1 MATRKNL
8 KKTGKPRR
16 GGAKTGRIEKAKRMY
31 SRNNPLLQSKASEF
45 PSSEKF
51 FSSYTPEYEK
61 LYIETPAFRKNIT
74 TYVLDL
80 PKKQFK
86 EKLWF
91 LMEKDIIDVKTMNGH
106 KNQVTRLKVNYKY
119 VLGKQ
124 IIIYLTKNII
134 IP

>member
-31 SRNNPLLQSKASEF
+31 SRNNPLLKSKASEF

-91 LMEKDIIDVKTMNGH
+91 LMEKDIIDVKTMNDLYLEHRKNH
-106 KNQVTRLKVNYKY
+106 KDEWPQKPSHETQSKL
-119 VLGKQ
+119 
-124 IIIYLTKNII
+124 
-134 IP
+134 

>member
-31 SRNNPLLQSKASEF
+31 SRNNPLLKSKASEF

-91 LMEKDIIDVKTMNGH
+91 LMEKDIIDVKTMNDLYLEHRKNH
-106 KNQVTRLKVNYKY
+106 KDEWPQKPSDATQSKL
-119 VLGKQ
+119 
-124 IIIYLTKNII
+124 
-134 IP
+134 

>member
-1 MATRKNL
+1 MATRKNF

-91 LMEKDIIDVKTMNGH
+91 LMEKDIIDVKTMNDLYLEHRKNH
-106 KNQVTRLKVNYKY
+106 KDEWPQKPSHETQSKL
-119 VLGKQ
+119 
-124 IIIYLTKNII
+124 
-134 IP
+134 

>member
-91 LMEKDIIDVKTMNGH
+91 LMEKDIIDVKTMNDLYLEHRKNH
-106 KNQVTRLKVNYKY
+106 KDEWPQKPSHETQSKL
-119 VLGKQ
+119 
-124 IIIYLTKNII
+124 
-134 IP
+134 

>member
-31 SRNNPLLQSKASEF
+31 SRNNPLLKSKASEF

-91 LMEKDIIDVKTMNGH
+91 LMEKDIIDGKTMNDLYLEHRKNH
-106 KNQVTRLKVNYKY
+106 KDEWPQKPSHETQSKL
-119 VLGKQ
+119 
-124 IIIYLTKNII
+124 
-134 IP
+134 

>member
-31 SRNNPLLQSKASEF
+31 SRNNPLLKSKASEF

-91 LMEKDIIDVKTMNGH
+91 LMEKDIIDVKTMNDLYLEHRKNH
-106 KNQVTRLKVNYKY
+106 KYEWPQKPSDATQSKL
-119 VLGKQ
+119 
-124 IIIYLTKNII
+124 
-134 IP
+134 

>member
-91 LMEKDIIDVKTMNGH
+91 LMEKDIIDVKTMNDLYLEHRKNH
-106 KNQVTRLKVNYKY
+106 KDEWQQKPSHETQSKL
-119 VLGKQ
+119 
-124 IIIYLTKNII
+124 
-134 IP
+134 

>member
-91 LMEKDIIDVKTMNGH
+91 LMEKDIIDVKTMNDLYLEHRKNH
-106 KNQVTRLKVNYKY
+106 KDEWPQKPSHE
-119 VLGKQ
+119 
-124 IIIYLTKNII
+124 TKSKL
-134 IP
+134 

>member
-61 LYIETPAFRKNIT
+61 LYIEIPAFRKNIT

-91 LMEKDIIDVKTMNGH
+91 LMEKDIIDVKTMNDLYLEHRKNH
-106 KNQVTRLKVNYKY
+106 KDEWPQKPSHETQSKL
-119 VLGKQ
+119 
-124 IIIYLTKNII
+124 
-134 IP
+134 